1 MIKEIPQMGNVPF
14 GKFYNKKN
22 IKIIDLNTS
31 PIKNVRLVKR
41 ISNKTLE
48 KCIDNTYIF
57 SLLSK
62 RKVYYVYEC
71 IPQKLLSYYR
81 YDIYIKYFYVKSYV
95 EKSNYML
102 AKRIYLSNIKA
113 FNNFKEP
120 DGRKVCKRDFIINF
134 NNLINSIRN
143 EKKIKTI
150 IPISKTGISIDG
162 AHRIA
167 ICLYFN
173 INIPFVVFDL
183 LDGKYDKEFFENR
196 GMKRKYIEFVD
207 EFIKI
212 ERLEL

>member
-31 PIKNVRLVKR
+31 PIKNVRLVKS

-150 IPISKTGISIDG
+150 IPISKTGIPIDG

>member
-150 IPISKTGISIDG
+150 IPISKTGIPIDG
-162 AHRIA
+162 AHSIE

>member
-143 EKKIKTI
+143 EKKLKQ
-150 IPISKTGISIDG
+150 
-162 AHRIA
+162 
-167 ICLYFN
+167 LYQ
-173 INIPFVVFDL
+173 
-183 LDGKYDKEFFENR
+183 
-196 GMKRKYIEFVD
+196 
-207 EFIKI
+207 
-212 ERLEL
+212 

>member
-1 MIKEIPQMGNVPF
+1 
-14 GKFYNKKN
+14 
-22 IKIIDLNTS
+22 
-31 PIKNVRLVKR
+31 
-41 ISNKTLE
+41 
-48 KCIDNTYIF
+48 
-57 SLLSK
+57 
-62 RKVYYVYEC
+62 
-71 IPQKLLSYYR
+71 
-81 YDIYIKYFYVKSYV
+81 
-95 EKSNYML
+95 ML

-150 IPISKTGISIDG
+150 IPISKTGIPIDG

>member
-1 MIKEIPQMGNVPF
+1 MC
-14 GKFYNKKN
+14 FYNKKN

-150 IPISKTGISIDG
+150 IPISKTGIPIDG

>member
-102 AKRIYLSNIKA
+102 AKRIYLSNIKS

-150 IPISKTGISIDG
+150 IPISKTGIPIDG

>member
-150 IPISKTGISIDG
+150 IPISKTGIPIDG

>member
-113 FNNFKEP
+113 FNNFKKP

-150 IPISKTGISIDG
+150 IPISKTGIPIDG